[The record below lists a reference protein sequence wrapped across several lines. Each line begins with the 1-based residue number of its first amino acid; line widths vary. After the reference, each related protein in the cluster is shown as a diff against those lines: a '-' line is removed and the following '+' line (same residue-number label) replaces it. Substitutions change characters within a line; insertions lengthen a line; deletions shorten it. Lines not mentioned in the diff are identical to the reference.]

1 MKKQWKDIEG
11 SEVRVDVGST
21 REQALGDKMPAEVLC
36 FTTDNRIVMNGEE
49 FPDTSK
55 IVDEVRKD
63 TFALYIEGEVFA
75 LKADDTTERVNEVMP
90 LSLFN
95 KILSGIASG
104 RGFYTDTG
112 SVEVYVHK
120 SLSETTLYL
129 ESPTTRIGFYK
140 QARDEQVSLY
150 DIKPSQVRRIE
161 ALEKTVEQLKQLLTL
176 V

>member
-1 MKKQWKDIEG
+1 MKKPWKDIEG

-55 IVDEVRKD
+55 IADEVRKD
-63 TFALYIEGEVFA
+63 SKLYIDGEVFA
-75 LKADDTTERVNEVMP
+75 LKADDTAERVNEVMP

-129 ESPTTRIGFYK
+129 ESHTTRIGFYK

>member
-1 MKKQWKDIEG
+1 MKKPWKDIEG

-55 IVDEVRKD
+55 IADEVRKD
-63 TFALYIEGEVFA
+63 SFALIEGEVFA
-75 LKADDTTERVNEVMP
+75 LKADDTAERVNEVMP

>member
-1 MKKQWKDIEG
+1 MKKPWKDIEG

-55 IVDEVRKD
+55 NVDEVR
-63 TFALYIEGEVFA
+63 ALYIEGEVFA
-75 LKADDTTERVNEVMP
+75 LKADDTAERVNEVMP

>member
-1 MKKQWKDIEG
+1 MKKPWKDIEG

-55 IVDEVRKD
+55 IS
-63 TFALYIEGEVFA
+63 FALYIEGEVFA
-75 LKADDTTERVNEVMP
+75 LKADDTAERVNEVMP

-150 DIKPSQVRRIE
+150 DIKPSQFRRIE

>member
-11 SEVRVDVGST
+11 YKVRMDVGST

-55 IVDEVRKD
+55 IADEVRKD
-63 TFALYIEGEVFA
+63 STLYIEGEVFA
-75 LKADDTTERVNEVMP
+75 LKADDTAERVNEVMP

-104 RGFYTDTG
+104 RVFYTDTG

-140 QARDEQVSLY
+140 QARDKQVSLY

>member
-1 MKKQWKDIEG
+1 MKKPWKDIEG

-55 IVDEVRKD
+55 IADEVRKD
-63 TFALYIEGEVFA
+63 SKLYIEGEVFA
-75 LKADDTTERVNEVMP
+75 LKADDTAERVNEVMP

>member
-1 MKKQWKDIEG
+1 MKKPWKDIEG

-55 IVDEVRKD
+55 IADEVRKD
-63 TFALYIEGEVFA
+63 SKLYIEGEVFA
-75 LKADDTTERVNEVMP
+75 LKADDTAERVNEVMP

-129 ESPTTRIGFYK
+129 ESHTTRIGFYK